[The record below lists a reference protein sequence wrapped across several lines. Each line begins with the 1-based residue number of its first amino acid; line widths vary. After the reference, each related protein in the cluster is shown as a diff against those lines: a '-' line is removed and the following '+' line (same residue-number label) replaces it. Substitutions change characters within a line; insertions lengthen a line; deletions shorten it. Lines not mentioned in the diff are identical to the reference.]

1 MAFGPNGLLKGLFNR
16 SDIFLSTEGQT
27 SAAAARRQSAKS
39 DQLFLLDD
47 ERHSYW
53 GLRAVLPPFLL
64 ASYVRIEWMSLISG
78 PIAARINAAAADDD
92 HDDSAARAT
101 IARDGAAAAEP
112 PIEFR

>member
-64 ASYVRIEWMSLISG
+64 ASYVRIEWMSLISD
-78 PIAARINAAAADDD
+78 PIAARINAAAERRLRREG
-92 HDDSAARAT
+92 HNCTRWRGRAPP
-101 IARDGAAAAEP
+101 P
-112 PIEFR
+112 PIAFR